1 MYRICSN
8 TWFHYFFYPHLFNNN
23 HILMKQ
29 FTALCTHTLKR
40 LQAHLS
46 GHIMWQL
53 MFFSLGVTDAKCSLS
68 TVPGSSAG
76 TAMTLTSVKIALKLA
91 NTTPDIRLAE

>member
-1 MYRICSN
+1 MNKTFYRFVRCWSCAHTSKLDCKHISVFWSCN
-8 TWFHYFFYPHLFNNN
+8 VTVDVLF
-23 HILMKQ
+23 
-29 FTALCTHTLKR
+29 
-40 LQAHLS
+40 
-46 GHIMWQL
+46 
-53 MFFSLGVTDAKCSLS
+53 LGVTDAKCSLS